1 MSHFCQKK
9 GNYFL
14 GKFFLGIFFHIKK
27 KSYIFFLKV
36 LAEKFRMSDP
46 FYDEEIEKH
55 RAKKQLDEKNLVRPP
70 FVPFPIK

>member
-1 MSHFCQKK
+1 
-9 GNYFL
+9 
-14 GKFFLGIFFHIKK
+14 
-27 KSYIFFLKV
+27 
-36 LAEKFRMSDP
+36 MSDP